1 MRQLTLEIAEGI
13 AFAPPRNNETSD
25 PGGREPA
32 FDLHGYDHYL
42 VAFSGGKDSVAAVLD
57 LKEHGVA
64 MEKVELWHHEVDGR
78 EGSRLM
84 DWPCTPAY
92 CRAFAEAF
100 QLSFYASWR
109 TGGFEREMLR
119 ENTQTAP
126 VKFEK
131 PGGKVVQVGGERG
144 KAGTRLR
151 FPQVSADL
159 RVRWCSAYLK
169 IDVMATA
176 IRNQE
181 RFQGKRTLVIS
192 GERAEESPCRAH
204 YATFEPH
211 RADRRRSEKLSRHI
225 DHHRPVHGWSEAE
238 VWSLLERHRVNP
250 HPAYRL
256 GWGRVSCAACIFGG
270 SDQWASLRAVNPV
283 QFSQV
288 AEYER
293 RFGWTIKRGESLT
306 AVADRGQPYPSL
318 SQEAV
323 AAALAEEWRE
333 PIILPPGQVWKL
345 PAGAFGDSLGPL

>member
-13 AFAPPRNNETSD
+13 AFTPPRNDEASH
-25 PGGREPA
+25 PGRLAPA
-32 FDLHGYDHYL
+32 FDLHGYDYYL

-57 LKEHGVA
+57 LKERGVA
-64 MEKVELWHHEVDGR
+64 MERVELWHHEVDGR

-92 CRAFAEAF
+92 CRAFAAAF
-100 QLSFYASWR
+100 QLPFYASWR

-119 ENTQTAP
+119 KNSHTAP
-126 VKFEK
+126 VQFEA
-131 PGGKVVQVGGERG
+131 PGGQVVQVGANGG
-144 KAGTRLR
+144 KRGTRLR
-151 FPQVSADL
+151 FLQVSADL
-159 RVRWCSAYLK
+159 TVRWCSAYLK
-169 IDVMATA
+169 IDVMAAA

-192 GERAEESPCRAH
+192 GERAEESPCRAR

-238 VWSLLERHRVNP
+238 VWALLERHRVNP

-270 SDQWASLRAVNPV
+270 PDQWASLRTVNPRR
-283 QFSQV
+283 FSQI
-288 AEYER
+288 ATYER
-293 RFGWTIKRGESLT
+293 QFGWTIRRGESIIE
-306 AVADRGQPYPSL
+306 AADRGQPYPML
-318 SQEAV
+318 SQADI
-323 AAALAEEWRE
+323 AAALDEEWRE
-333 PIILPPGQVWKL
+333 PIVLPPEQRWKL
-345 PAGAFGDSLGPL
+345 PAGAFGDSPGPT